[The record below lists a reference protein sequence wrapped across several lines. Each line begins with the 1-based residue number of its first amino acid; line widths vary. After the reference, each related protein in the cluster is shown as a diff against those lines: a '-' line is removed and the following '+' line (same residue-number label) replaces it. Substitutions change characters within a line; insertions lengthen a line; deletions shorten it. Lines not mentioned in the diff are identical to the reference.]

1 VGQSLSQLGFFF
13 SCQTFHSGGPCGEKI
28 HRTWRVTSTQWSR
41 AWWHT
46 PLIPALG
53 RQNRQISEF
62 KASLVYRVS
71 SRIARFYTEKPC
83 LKKEEVLS
91 GQMLFHDLSLLGS
104 PCPRLE
110 LPLKQG
116 SLVIQSFLALTSCD
130 LLVRSGIFRCVCTG
144 SLMLWAQVCCNENLY
159 SLKPLRLA

>member
-1 VGQSLSQLGFFF
+1 MI
-13 SCQTFHSGGPCGEKI
+13 QTFELGLTPPPNPVLFHANPRDPRGRGGALRRKLGLEVRRGPRGFPIVATAFVSES
-28 HRTWRVTSTQWSR
+28 HTSAQ
-41 AWWHT
+41 
-46 PLIPALG
+46 
-53 RQNRQISEF
+53 
-62 KASLVYRVS
+62 
-71 SRIARFYTEKPC
+71 
-83 LKKEEVLS
+83 